1 MVRLI
6 VIVVLMVFL
15 SACSGNPLTPTGKL
29 VKKAIAL
36 QVEQTSQQLTKQ
48 LEVDF
53 QGFDIKHLAIRQQKY
68 QIINTLPAYHI
79 QGTYDLKLKLPN
91 RELAQDK
98 KPFDIYMQL
107 QKEGKSWRLLQPDNR
122 QSEDNTDDT
131 KPTWRSYL
139 IDISKTS

>member
-6 VIVVLMVFL
+6 VIVVLMVLL

-29 VKKAIAL
+29 IKNAIAL
-36 QVEQTSQQLTKQ
+36 QVEQTQQQLTKQ

-53 QGFDIKHLAIRQQKY
+53 KGFDIKHLSIRQQKY
-68 QIINTLPAYHI
+68 QIINALPAYRV

-91 RELAQDK
+91 RELIQDK

-107 QKEGKSWRLLQPDNR
+107 QKEGKTWRLLQPDNT
-122 QSEDNTDDT
+122 QSEDT

-139 IDISKTS
+139 IDTSKK

>member
-6 VIVVLMVFL
+6 VMVMLVVLL

-29 VKKAIAL
+29 VKRAITL
-36 QVEQTSQQLTKQ
+36 QVEQTSVQLSKQ

-53 QGFDIKHLAIRQQKY
+53 KGFEIKHLAIRQQKY
-68 QIINTLPAYHI
+68 QIINTLPAYRV

-91 RELAQDK
+91 RELMQDK

-107 QKEGKSWRLLQPDNR
+107 QKEGKTWRLLQPDNT
-122 QSEDNTDDT
+122 QPEEKTEAA

-139 IDISKTS
+139 IE

>member
-6 VIVVLMVFL
+6 VIVVLVVLL

-29 VKKAIAL
+29 VKKALAL
-36 QVEQTSQQLTKQ
+36 QVEQTQQQLSKQ

-53 QGFDIKHLAIRQQKY
+53 KGFEIKHLGIRQQKY

-79 QGTYDLKLKLPN
+79 QGVYDLKLKLPN
-91 RELAQDK
+91 RELTQDK
-98 KPFDIYMQL
+98 KSFDIYMQL
-107 QKEGKSWRLLQPDNR
+107 QKEGKTWRLLQPDNI
-122 QSEDNTDDT
+122 QSDENTEQT

-139 IDISKTS
+139 IE

>member
-6 VIVVLMVFL
+6 VIVVLMVLL

-36 QVEQTSQQLTKQ
+36 QVEQTQQQLSKQ
-48 LEVDF
+48 L
-53 QGFDIKHLAIRQQKY
+53 GIRQQKY

-79 QGTYDLKLKLPN
+79 QGVYDLKLKLPN
-91 RELAQDK
+91 RELTQDK
-98 KPFDIYMQL
+98 KSFDIYMQL
-107 QKEGKSWRLLQPDNR
+107 QKEGKTWRLLQPDNI
-122 QSEDNTDDT
+122 QSDENTEQT

-139 IDISKTS
+139 IQ